1 MKGAKVV
8 ADLQRVK
15 AHHAVTTAHR
25 VGCHVETIVEIA
37 VVKTADPAGS
47 SVVRLNQLLLCNLLL
62 SDLGL
67 HDGNSSGS
75 ETGFFLSL

>member
-37 VVKTADPAGS
+37 VVKTADPA
-47 SVVRLNQLLLCNLLL
+47 
-62 SDLGL
+62 
-67 HDGNSSGS
+67 
-75 ETGFFLSL
+75 